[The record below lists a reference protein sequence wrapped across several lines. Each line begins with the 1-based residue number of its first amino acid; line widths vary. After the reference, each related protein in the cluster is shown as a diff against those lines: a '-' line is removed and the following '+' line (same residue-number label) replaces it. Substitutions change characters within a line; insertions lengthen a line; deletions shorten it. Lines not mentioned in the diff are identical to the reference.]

1 MRFGIRLACVFSS
14 EDEIDIVL
22 HGTPEQK
29 RKLAKQVQGQQSSS
43 EDEFEKEMRLELD
56 GIIKTTMNKAGL
68 IEQQFYGLL
77 LFSS

>member
-1 MRFGIRLACVFSS
+1 MRFGTKLACIFSS

-22 HGTPEQK
+22 RGTPEQK
-29 RKLAKQVQGQQSSS
+29 RKLAKQAQGQQSSS

-56 GIIKTTMNKAGL
+56 GIIKTTMNRAGL
-68 IEQQFYGLL
+68 IEQQFYRLL